1 MVSDEWL
8 VTRTTDDPQWIGRI
22 KSGDDAKQSGAAGG
36 VPLRLEIRTGP
47 RLFLALLAEHK
58 INSEKQQFQFR
69 AWQPADPFR
78 Q

>member
-1 MVSDEWL
+1 MISDEWL
-8 VTRTTDDPQWIGRI
+8 VTRTTDDPQWIVRI
-22 KSGDDAKQSGAAGG
+22 KSGDDAKLRGAAAG

-58 INSEKQQFQFR
+58 INSEKQQLQFR
-69 AWQPADPFR
+69 AWQPADLFR

>member
-36 VPLRLEIRTGP
+36 VPLRLEIRAGP
-47 RLFLALLAEHK
+47 RLFLTLLAEHK